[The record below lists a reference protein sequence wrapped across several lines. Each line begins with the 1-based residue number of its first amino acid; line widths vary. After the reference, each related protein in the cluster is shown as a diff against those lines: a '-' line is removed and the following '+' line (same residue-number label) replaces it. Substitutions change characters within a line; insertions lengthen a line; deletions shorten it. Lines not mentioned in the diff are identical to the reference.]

1 MARSGI
7 TLVNTSI
14 LANSTIT
21 DVKLFD
27 GGRAALVLTA
37 NQYAGHLFLQTQ
49 SAMGKWVSING
60 TTYSAD
66 QVTAYD
72 LPKGQYRMVSSAGSS
87 VALSATLVPISY
99 GG

>member
-1 MARSGI
+1 MARNAAI
-7 TLVNTSI
+7 LVNTSL

-21 DVKLFD
+21 STVQWD
-27 GGRAALVLTA
+27 GGRGTLVLSA
-37 NQYAGHLFLQTQ
+37 NQYAGHVFLQTQ
-49 SAMGKWVSING
+49 SAMGKWISING
-60 TTYSAD
+60 TTYSTD

-87 VALSATLVPISY
+87 VAFSATLVPIAY